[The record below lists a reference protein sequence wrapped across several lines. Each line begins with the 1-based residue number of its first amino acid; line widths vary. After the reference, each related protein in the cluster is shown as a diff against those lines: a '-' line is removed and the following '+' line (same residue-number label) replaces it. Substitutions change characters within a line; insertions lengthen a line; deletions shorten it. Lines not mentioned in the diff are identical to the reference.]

1 MGAYDDYMDKNHP
14 FGITSTVDDVH
25 KKLEED
31 DVYIEK
37 CDETSCINYDSR
49 GFCRYESC
57 ILKAAIL
64 PKQHDK
70 FVRQCAICGNESDF
84 TNLRGDICSDCIER
98 IANKLLQEG

>member
-1 MGAYDDYMDKNHP
+1 MKTDD
-14 FGITSTVDDVH
+14 FGITSIVDDVH

-37 CDETSCINYDSR
+37 CNETSCINYDSR

-57 ILKAAIL
+57 IRESGIL

-70 FVRQCAICGNESDF
+70 FIHKCAICGNERDF
-84 TNLRGDICSDCIER
+84 TDLRGDICSECIER
-98 IANKLLQEG
+98 ITNKLLQEG